1 MKMGKKLSSKK
12 EDVKD
17 QLIEQYKITIDELLT
32 KVKSLENKIKQLKR
46 R

>member
-1 MKMGKKLSSKK
+1 MRMGKKLSSKK

>member
-1 MKMGKKLSSKK
+1 MKTGKKLSSKK
-12 EDVKD
+12 EEVKD
-17 QLIEQYKITIDELLT
+17 QLIEQYKITIDELLA

>member
-1 MKMGKKLSSKK
+1 MRTGKKLSSKK

-17 QLIEQYKITIDELLT
+17 QLIEQYKITIDELLA